1 MDEAVYPP
9 TQRQIMQISQ
19 YESIVETFGQF
30 DQGSGANGSHYTSA
44 EDNPFKEQG
53 LVCSNCYFFEG
64 GRACDIVSGEIDPN
78 AICKLWVI
86 PETLVQ
92 ASEAQGDGMKLR
104 MPMRIDAANDESRM
118 ITGRIVAFDETA
130 NASTGRVVFAKG
142 SIEPKPVLLN
152 LEHDRTRR
160 IGRAIDMNLS
170 EDGMAIN
177 ATFKI
182 SKTTAGNDA
191 LVEAMDGLRD
201 GFSVELKVDD
211 YDVLKDGT
219 MKVLK
224 GTLEGVA
231 LTSEPA
237 VRSARVSD
245 VAAVEGEEP
254 QENSEAPEVSD
265 ANTNP
270 NEGEQVSDTT
280 VPAPADDVAVEASE
294 SVKATTKPLAYTS
307 PRSPIVSGGS
317 YLQHS
322 ILAKLGNEDS
332 RQYVAA
338 ADDSFTTNPAF
349 SPVSY
354 VRNVA
359 QNTTSIR
366 PVVDACGGTRPLPAA
381 GMTVSIP
388 KITTNASVATVAEG
402 GDTTGTDQI
411 TSAYVNATVIKK
423 AGFQRYSQELLLR
436 SDPSFYEIMLQN
448 LRDGYAQAIDQY
460 VIAQI
465 VAGGTQ
471 AATTAAT
478 SAGMISFVSTEAAAA
493 YNATKRVATSLVSG
507 TGTWSLLMGATD
519 STGRPIYNAG
529 QPMNSGG
536 NAAPTSL
543 RGNVLGLDYYVD
555 ANMVSTVI
563 DDSSFIIEK
572 NSIEI
577 YESPALTLQTN
588 VPSTGEIELEL
599 FGFVAAGVTWAGGL
613 RRFNLT

>member
-1 MDEAVYPP
+1 MTITAAD
-9 TQRQIMQISQ
+9 
-19 YESIVETFGQF
+19 
-30 DQGSGANGSHYTSA
+30 DQ
-44 EDNPFKEQG
+44 
-53 LVCSNCYFFEG
+53 
-64 GRACDIVSGEIDPN
+64 
-78 AICKLWVI
+78 
-86 PETLVQ
+86 
-92 ASEAQGDGMKLR
+92 
-104 MPMRIDAANDESRM
+104 SRT
-118 ITGRIVAFDETA
+118 ITGRIVAFDEVA
-130 NASTGRVVFAKG
+130 NASTGRVVFAQG
-142 SIEPKPVLLN
+142 SIEPKLVMLN

-160 IGRAIDMNLS
+160 IGKALSMEFADGGKSID
-170 EDGMAIN
+170 

-182 SKTTAGNDA
+182 SQTTAGNDA
-191 LVEAMDGLRD
+191 IVEAMDGLRD

-211 YDVLKDGT
+211 YEVAKDGT
-219 MKVLK
+219 MRVLK

-237 VRSARVSD
+237 VRSARVTE
-245 VAAVEGEEP
+245 VAATEDE
-254 QENSEAPEVSD
+254 ENSEAEKVSD

-270 NEGEQVSDTT
+270 NEGEQEVENTA
-280 VPAPADDVAVEASE
+280 VPAPAEDVAVEASE

-307 PRSPIVSGGS
+307 PRSPIVSGGT
-317 YLQHS
+317 YLQHT

-332 RQYVAA
+332 RQYVMA

-349 SPVSY
+349 SPVAY

-366 PVVDACGGTRPLPAA
+366 PVVDACGGTRPLPAS

-388 KITTNASVATVAEG
+388 KITTNSTVATVAEG
-402 GDTTGTDQI
+402 GDTTGTTQI

-448 LRDGYAQAIDQY
+448 LRDGYAQAIDEY

-465 VAGGTQ
+465 TAGGTQ

-519 STGRPIYNAG
+519 STGRPIYNAA
-529 QPMNSGG
+529 QPMNAGG
-536 NAAPTSL
+536 NANPTSL

-563 DDSSFIIEK
+563 DESSFIIEK

-588 VPSTGEIELEL
+588 VPATGEIELEL